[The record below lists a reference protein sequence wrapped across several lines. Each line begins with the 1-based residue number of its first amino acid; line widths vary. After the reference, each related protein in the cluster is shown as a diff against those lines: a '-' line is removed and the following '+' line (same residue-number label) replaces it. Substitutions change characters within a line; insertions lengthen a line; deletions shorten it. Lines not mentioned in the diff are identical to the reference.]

1 MTGDAL
7 KRGNSESGEND
18 VGSETRVGRLRRVPG
33 GRKRQVSLCLT
44 DDEYAALR
52 SRADRSKVS
61 VPRYLIEA
69 ALSGSAAAATEQRQ
83 LRRDVERT
91 QLVLAGL
98 ANNVNQLAKWANT
111 NRVLPDSFEST
122 LGDIGRATA
131 AVTEAAQR
139 VKGVFGAGR

>member
-7 KRGNSESGEND
+7 EDATSEPGEDD

-52 SRADRSKVS
+52 SRADRAKVS
-61 VPRYLIEA
+61 VARFLIEA
-69 ALSGSAAAATEQRQ
+69 ALSGSASAATEQRQ

-111 NRVLPDSFEST
+111 NRVLPDSFAST
-122 LGDIGRATA
+122 LGDIGRAMA
-131 AVTEAAQR
+131 VVTETVQR
-139 VKGVFGAGR
+139 IPGVFGAGR

>member
-7 KRGNSESGEND
+7 EGGISEPGENN
-18 VGSETRVGRLRRVPG
+18 VGADIRVGRLRRVPG

-44 DDEYAALR
+44 DDEYEALR
-52 SRADRSKVS
+52 SRADRAKVS

-69 ALSGSAAAATEQRQ
+69 ALSGSASAAAEQRQ

-111 NRVLPDSFEST
+111 NRVLPDSFESA

>member
-1 MTGDAL
+1 
-7 KRGNSESGEND
+7 
-18 VGSETRVGRLRRVPG
+18 
-33 GRKRQVSLCLT
+33 LT
-44 DDEYAALR
+44 DDEYEALR
-52 SRADRSKVS
+52 SRADRAKVS

-69 ALSGSAAAATEQRQ
+69 ALSGSASAAAEQRQ

-98 ANNVNQLAKWANT
+98 ANNVNQMAKWANT
-111 NRVLPDSFEST
+111 NRVLPDSFESA

>member
-7 KRGNSESGEND
+7 KGATSEPGEND

-52 SRADRSKVS
+52 RRADRAKVS

-69 ALSGSAAAATEQRQ
+69 ALSGSASAATEQRQ

-111 NRVLPDSFEST
+111 NRVLPDSFESA

-131 AVTEAAQR
+131 EVTEAVRR
-139 VKGVFGAGR
+139 VQGVFGARR

>member
-1 MTGDAL
+1 MTGDAVE
-7 KRGNSESGEND
+7 GATSEPGENN

-52 SRADRSKVS
+52 SRADRAKVS
-61 VPRYLIEA
+61 VPRFLIEA
-69 ALSGSAAAATEQRQ
+69 ALSGSASAATEQRQ
-83 LRRDVERT
+83 LRRYVERT
-91 QLVLAGL
+91 QLVLAAL

-111 NRVLPDSFEST
+111 NRVLPDSFESA

-131 AVTEAAQR
+131 AVTEVVCR
-139 VKGVFGAGR
+139 VPAIFGAGR

>member
-7 KRGNSESGEND
+7 KGATSKPGEND

-44 DDEYAALR
+44 DDEYADLR
-52 SRADRSKVS
+52 RRADRAQVS

-69 ALSGSAAAATEQRQ
+69 ALSGSASSAAEQRQ

-111 NRVLPDSFEST
+111 NRVLPDSFESA

-131 AVTEAAQR
+131 AVTEAVQR
-139 VKGVFGAGR
+139 VQGVFGARR

>member
-7 KRGNSESGEND
+7 KGATSEPGEND

-52 SRADRSKVS
+52 RRADRAEVS

-69 ALSGSAAAATEQRQ
+69 ALSGSASAATEQRQ

-111 NRVLPDSFEST
+111 NRVLPDSFESA

-131 AVTEAAQR
+131 AVTEAVQR
-139 VKGVFGAGR
+139 VQGVFGARR

>member
-7 KRGNSESGEND
+7 KGATSEPGEND

-52 SRADRSKVS
+52 RRADRAKVS

-69 ALSGSAAAATEQRQ
+69 ALSGSASAATEQRQ
-83 LRRDVERT
+83 LRREVERT

-122 LGDIGRATA
+122 LGDIGRAMA
-131 AVTEAAQR
+131 VVTEAVQR
-139 VKGVFGAGR
+139 VPGVFGTGR

>member
-1 MTGDAL
+1 
-7 KRGNSESGEND
+7 
-18 VGSETRVGRLRRVPG
+18 
-33 GRKRQVSLCLT
+33 VSLCLT

-52 SRADRSKVS
+52 RRADRAKVS

-69 ALSGSAAAATEQRQ
+69 ALSGSASAATEQRQ
-83 LRRDVERT
+83 LRREVERT

-111 NRVLPDSFEST
+111 NRVLPDSFESA

-131 AVTEAAQR
+131 AVTEAVQR
-139 VKGVFGAGR
+139 VPGVFGARR

>member
-7 KRGNSESGEND
+7 EGATSVPGEND
-18 VGSETRVGRLRRVPG
+18 VRSDARVGRLRRVPG

-52 SRADRSKVS
+52 GRPDRAKVS

-69 ALSGSAAAATEQRQ
+69 ALSGSASAATEQRQ

-111 NRVLPDSFEST
+111 NRVLPDSFESA

-139 VKGVFGAGR
+139 VPGVFGAGR

>member
-7 KRGNSESGEND
+7 KGATSEPGEND

-44 DDEYAALR
+44 DDEYADLR
-52 SRADRSKVS
+52 RRADRAQVS

-69 ALSGSAAAATEQRQ
+69 ALSGSASSAAEQRQ

-111 NRVLPDSFEST
+111 NRVLPDSFESA

-131 AVTEAAQR
+131 AVTEAVQR
-139 VKGVFGAGR
+139 VQGVFGARR